1 MATLSYRKVN
11 RVFPG
16 GQHAVRDLDLEVA
29 DGEFVVLVGPS
40 GCGKT
45 TALRMT
51 AGLEDI
57 TSGEIAI
64 DGAVVNDVEPQRRD
78 VAMVFQEYA
87 LYPQMTVFDNI
98 AFSLKLRK
106 LSRGEI
112 TQRVTGMAQTLGI
125 EELLARK
132 PRALSGG
139 QRQRVA
145 MGRALVR
152 DPKVFLMDEPLS
164 NLDAK
169 LRVQMRHEVARIQRD
184 LGTTTVYVTHDQIEA
199 MTMGH
204 RVAVMLD
211 GVLQQVDT
219 PQELYDRPGNMFV
232 AAFIGSPEMNLIR
245 AGLERNDE
253 GDPRF
258 VCHVGDQV
266 LPLPVSAARDPAA
279 LETFAGSDI
288 VLGLRPEVFEDAA
301 LAAAPVRSHVLR
313 GDTTAVEILGAERL
327 VQIAVRDVA
336 VVTGDLLESRL
347 EDEAG
352 EPGEGS
358 PRPDSVVVARLAP
371 QSAAVVGSPIDVVVD
386 MAQAHLFDPE
396 TQLPI

>member
-106 LSRGEI
+106 LSRDEI
-112 TQRVTGMAQTLGI
+112 SKRVTGMAQTLGI
-125 EELLARK
+125 EELLSRK

-253 GDPRF
+253 GEPRF
-258 VCHVGDQV
+258 ACRVGDQI
-266 LPLPVSAARDPAA
+266 LPLPVAAARDPAA
-279 LETFAGSDI
+279 LEAFAGRDI

-301 LAAAPVRSHVLR
+301 LAAAPARSNLLR

-327 VQIAVRDVA
+327 VQIAVPGVA
-336 VVTGDLLESRL
+336 VVTGDLLEAHV
-347 EDEAG
+347 EAEAG
-352 EPGEGS
+352 EPGEPS
-358 PRPDSVVVARLAP
+358 PRLDSVVVARLAP
-371 QSAAVVGSPIDVVVD
+371 QSAAGVGAPIDVVVD
-386 MAQAHLFDPE
+386 MVQAHLFDPE
-396 TQLPI
+396 TGLPI

>member
-1 MATLSYRKVN
+1 MATLTYRKVN
-11 RVFPG
+11 RIFPG

-29 DGEFVVLVGPS
+29 DGEFMVLVGPS

-51 AGLEDI
+51 AGLEDV

-64 DGAVVNDVEPQRRD
+64 DDAVINDTEPQKRD

-106 LSRGEI
+106 LPRREI
-112 TQRVTGMAQTLGI
+112 ADRVTRMARTLAI
-125 EELLARK
+125 EDLLGRK

-169 LRVQMRHEVARIQRD
+169 LRVQMRHEVARIQRA

-199 MTMGH
+199 MTMGR

-219 PQELYDRPGNMFV
+219 PQALYDRPGNMFV
-232 AAFIGSPEMNLIR
+232 AAFIGSPEMNLIHARLDR
-245 AGLERNDE
+245 AEE
-253 GDPRF
+253 GF
-258 VCHVGDQV
+258 VCHIGDQRLT
-266 LPLPVSAARDPAA
+266 LPERAPRDLQALAAHVGG
-279 LETFAGSDI
+279 EVVI
-288 VLGLRPEVFEDAA
+288 GLRPEALEDAA
-301 LAAAPVRSHVLR
+301 LAGPAVGHCTIKATPV
-313 GDTTAVEILGAERL
+313 AVETLGAERL
-327 VQIAVRDVA
+327 VHLAVPGARVVTA
-336 VVTGDLLESRL
+336 ELMESTGVVTGDDSSG
-347 EDEAG
+347 G
-352 EPGEGS
+352 EETP
-358 PRPDSVVVARLAP
+358 
-371 QSAAVVGSPIDVVVD
+371 
-386 MAQAHLFDPE
+386 AQAGAIVGRFGPASRATVGASIEVAVNMNLAYLFDPV
-396 TQLPI
+396 TRLPL